1 MNHIDP
7 AWLRTFVAI
16 ADSGALARAAERVN
30 RTPSALSVQL
40 RQLETTVAARLVER
54 TTRRVRLTAAG
65 ERFLPYA
72 RRLLE
77 LEQEARD
84 VLQPAPAQPAWRIG
98 LSEYFVPAR
107 LKALLGLFDESSG
120 GAPLEVVWGR
130 SAELRQRWA
139 AGQLD
144 LAVLSAGEPPAGSFV
159 VRREPLAWIAAPG
172 LHLPAG
178 RPLPLV
184 LLADECPVREIAL
197 ASLQRRGVPHA
208 IRMGCTGSQAV
219 VTALRAGWG
228 IGCLNLAAIP
238 ADLEILAE
246 RDPRHWKSPGRL
258 AFHALSSPALAPVAR
273 RLRDWAR

>member
-7 AWLRTFVAI
+7 SWLRTFVAI

-40 RQLETTVAARLVER
+40 RQLETTLAVRLLER
-54 TTRRVRLTAAG
+54 TTRRVRLTAEG

-77 LEQEARD
+77 LELEAREA
-84 VLQPAPAQPAWRIG
+84 LRPPPAQPPWRIG

-107 LKALLGLFDESSG
+107 LKALLALFEECAG
-120 GAPLEVVWGR
+120 GAPLEVVWAR
-130 SAELRQRWA
+130 SAELGARWA
-139 AGQLD
+139 AGRLD
-144 LAVLSAGEPPAGSFV
+144 LAVLSAEEAPAGAFV
-159 VRREPLAWIAAPG
+159 VRREPVSWVAAPG
-172 LHLPAG
+172 LHLAAG

-184 LLADECPVREIAL
+184 LLADECPVRAL
-197 ASLQRRGVPHA
+197 ALGALQRRGVEHA
-208 IRMGCTGSQAV
+208 IRLGCSGSQAV

-228 IGCLNLAAIP
+228 VGCLNEAAIP
-238 ADLEILAE
+238 PDLEILSE
-246 RDPRHWKSPGRL
+246 RDPRRWKSPGRL
-258 AFHALSSPALAPVAR
+258 AFHALAAPALAPVAR